1 MMERIGARQWAVAE
15 GYIPPRSTGP
25 EPEMLSHETVCV
37 LNVSDRPAHIE
48 LRIYF
53 SDRDPAGP
61 YRLIVPPRR
70 TYHVRFND
78 LREPEPIPKG
88 TDFATTLESDVD
100 VVVQQTRLDSRQAQN
115 ALLSTIAFASR

>member
-1 MMERIGARQWAVAE
+1 MMEKIGARQWAVAE

-37 LNVSDRPAHIE
+37 LNVGDRPAHIE
-48 LRIYF
+48 LMIYF

-61 YRLIVPPRR
+61 YRFTVPPRR

-78 LREPEPIPKG
+78 LRDPEPIPKG
-88 TDFATTLESDVD
+88 TDFATTLESDVE